1 MNIWKWLF
9 FELPRHFGRGNLRVC
24 TTEGGLPKWRSDE
37 DYRVALDDN
46 GIKLYVR
53 KSDIDGD
60 KAMFVRDY
68 GYAIFRN
75 QTKNYVEHTS

>member
-1 MNIWKWLF
+1 M
-9 FELPRHFGRGNLRVC
+9 
-24 TTEGGLPKWRSDE
+24 
-37 DYRVALDDN
+37 ALHDN
-46 GIKLYVR
+46 GIKLYVQ

-75 QTKNYVEHTS
+75 QTKNYVVHTS